1 MYILSQSKERI
12 VNFIGDDLSYLT
24 ILDGDSVVY
33 KKKSGSTIYLGTY
46 KTKEYAKFVLELI
59 FREMEWGHQT
69 YEMPQDDEV
78 EED

>member
-33 KKKSGSTIYLGTY
+33 KKRVAVQYI
-46 KTKEYAKFVLELI
+46 
-59 FREMEWGHQT
+59 
-69 YEMPQDDEV
+69 
-78 EED
+78 